1 MAKVTEQD
9 VVNFLKE
16 KVAQITKELESAQ
29 SALNA
34 LQGTGTAQT
43 PSAKGRKPT
52 AETPAIAKR
61 KSKAKTGSVKRGRK
75 PGPKKFPTERVLPAD
90 QLG

>member
-9 VVNFLKE
+9 VINFLKE

-34 LQGTGTAQT
+34 LESTSSVQTSSQG
-43 PSAKGRKPT
+43 GRKPKLET
-52 AETPAIAKR
+52 AATARK
-61 KSKAKTGSVKRGRK
+61 KSKAKSGSAKRGRK
-75 PGPKKFPTERVLPAD
+75 PRLKEIPTERVLAAD

>member
-9 VVNFLKE
+9 VINFLKE
-16 KVAQITKELESAQ
+16 KVVQITKELESAQ

-34 LQGTGTAQT
+34 LQSTSSAP
-43 PSAKGRKPT
+43 PSSARGRKPKPET
-52 AETPAIAKR
+52 ASTAKK
-61 KSKAKTGSVKRGRK
+61 KSKAKSGSAKRGRK
-75 PGPKKFPTERVLPAD
+75 PGLKGIPAERIMAAD